1 MFAVVKDEFLITI
14 YTEKY
19 RADDREGPN
28 SMSGS
33 VKPVEAKAV
42 KADAA
47 KRTMNLKSLIWS
59 EPFQCLVWDDPYA
72 VGLINDA
79 IEVRVFDNVQDKG
92 TLIQSIPQLHKARFL
107 VRGKQGLLYVASV
120 SHLWC
125 IQAVDISKQR
135 EHLLQEENFQ
145 LALKLT
151 VGMIRT
157 V

>member
-1 MFAVVKDEFLITI
+1 MTPEMELA
-14 YTEKY
+14 
-19 RADDREGPN
+19 RER
-28 SMSGS
+28 
-33 VKPVEAKAV
+33 ELA
-42 KADAA
+42 
-47 KRTMNLKSLIWS
+47 
-59 EPFQCLVWDDPYA
+59 
-72 VGLINDA
+72 INDA